1 MGLDLRASAD
11 GDELVMLAVAA
22 TVGTVARTEPKREN
36 TVSFLWIR
44 TWKKNTTAELRYEGK
59 TAFDSSGFLL
69 KYEGRRVSFRERRD
83 TDGIETTFIVVHWCP
98 CCRWRR
104 EYEECSRWMCASTA
118 VRRVA

>member
-1 MGLDLRASAD
+1 MRASAD
-11 GDELVMLAVAA
+11 GDELLMLAVAA
-22 TVGTVARTEPKREN
+22 TVETVARTEPKREN

-83 TDGIETTFIVVHWCP
+83 TDGIETTFIVVHWYP
-98 CCRWRR
+98 CCR
-104 EYEECSRWMCASTA
+104 
-118 VRRVA
+118 